1 MQNANL
7 TFPDRQSVG
16 LFLQSLPVC
25 VRIIYRT
32 ECVRMIERHGYHVC
46 NNCGEEIAWTVF
58 IRKEYV
64 EQEKMM
70 TAKCLCC
77 GTEQK
82 WIQKIEEEVA

>member
-1 MQNANL
+1 
-7 TFPDRQSVG
+7 
-16 LFLQSLPVC
+16 
-25 VRIIYRT
+25 
-32 ECVRMIERHGYHVC
+32 MIERHGYHVC
-46 NNCGEEIAWTVF
+46 NHCGEEIAWTVF

-82 WIQKIEEEVA
+82 WIQKLEEEVA